1 MAFVFGPVPSR
12 RLGRSLGIDPVPPKT
27 CNWNCVYCQIGR
39 TTPLETERREFFPR
53 EEILSE
59 ARKVLSAHTAGT
71 IDWITFVGSGETTL
85 YRELGWLIREVRKLS
100 PLPIAVITNG
110 SLLYRQDVR
119 EELSA
124 ADAVLPSLDAG
135 SAGLYRRINR
145 PSPELTFVSLVEGLI
160 AFRQEYEGHL
170 WVEVMLIKGLNDSE
184 DALREIAE
192 VLRRVRPDCVHLAIP
207 SRPPSEPWVEM
218 PDDTGM
224 RRAVSV
230 LGSVARLIAPAGS
243 EYDLSAYADVTDAVA
258 QIVTRHPM
266 GEEELR
272 RTLERW
278 SGREVDEALRLLAE
292 SGKVQVVERHGRRFW
307 SSAGYRYP
315 EEKG

>member
-39 TTPLETERREFFPR
+39 TTPLQNERSEFFPR
-53 EEILSE
+53 EEILQE
-59 ARKVLSAHTAGT
+59 VKKVLSAHPAGT

-85 YRELGWLIREVRKLS
+85 HKELGWLIREVRRVS
-100 PLPIAVITNG
+100 SLPIAVITNG
-110 SLLYRQDVR
+110 SLLFRPEVR
-119 EELSA
+119 EELTV

-135 SAGLYRRINR
+135 NPELYRRINR
-145 PSPELTFVSLVEGLI
+145 PSPELTFESLVEGLI
-160 AFRQEYEGHL
+160 AFRRDYPGQL
-170 WVEVMLIKGLNDSE
+170 WVEVMLIRGLNDSAG
-184 DALREIAE
+184 ALEEIAE
-192 VLRRVRPDCVHLAIP
+192 VLRGVRPDCVHLAVP
-207 SRPPSEPWVEM
+207 SRPPAEPWIEM
-218 PDDTGM
+218 PDEAGM
-224 RRAVSV
+224 RRAMSI
-230 LGSVARLIAPAGS
+230 LGGIARLIPPAGS
-243 EYDLSAYADVTDAVA
+243 EYDLSAYADITEAVA
-258 QIVTRHPM
+258 QIVARHPM

-278 SGREVDEALRLLAE
+278 SGREVDQALRLLAE

-315 EEKG
+315 EKR